1 LKILP
6 YIAAVIFGGMF
17 VAAMDVSSTLSYM
30 QDTGFNLYHD
40 QVDVIVNWFESKA
53 CMVLPPVG
61 YVTNCVYIGSITAVV
76 VLTVLLAAV
85 LVMLMILRRH
95 EKGR

>member
-1 LKILP
+1 MKILP

-30 QDTGFNLYHD
+30 QDTSFNLNHD
-40 QVDVIVNWFESKA
+40 EVDVIVNWFESKA

-61 YVTNCVYIGSITAVV
+61 YVTTCVYIGSITAVV

-85 LVMLMILRRH
+85 LVTLMILRRH